1 MRSDSDLI
9 ARLSDVFRN
18 VLGDQLPE
26 LSRATTANDVAAWDS
41 LMHINLIVAI
51 EREFKVRFTTREI
64 NALRNVGDLMDLIA
78 RKSASAA

>member
-1 MRSDSDLI
+1 MTDTDLI

-18 VLGDQLPE
+18 VFGDELPE
-26 LSRATTANDVAAWDS
+26 LSRATTANDVDAWDS